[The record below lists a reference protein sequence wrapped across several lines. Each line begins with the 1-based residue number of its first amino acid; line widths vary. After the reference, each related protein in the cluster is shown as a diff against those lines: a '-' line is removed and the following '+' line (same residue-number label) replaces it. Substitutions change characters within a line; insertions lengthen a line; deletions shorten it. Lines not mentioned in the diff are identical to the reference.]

1 MKEINRNIFFSLVFI
16 FVFLLVP
23 QFESQRGGEELTPY
37 QAYLVEL
44 KEYRRNCRNAL
55 KPFRY
60 DGSLTTHFSYKEYTY
75 AKEVEIATIQ
85 KEEYRLSFNAMGVKN
100 DGITIRIYDKA
111 KRFTS
116 RTLLYEKEN
125 VSNTEFTVET
135 TPLVDKLKE
144 AKREDGVEEDI
155 IAHLR
160 LKKLYIDYIIP
171 ATDRIIETDQETGVE
186 YKVVT
191 KGAIIL
197 AVGYDNL

>member
-1 MKEINRNIFFSLVFI
+1 MKILNKTINISLFFV
-16 FVFLLVP
+16 FVFLFVP
-23 QFESQRGGEELTPY
+23 QFESQRGDELTPY
-37 QAYLVEL
+37 QEYLIEL

-60 DGSLTTHFSYKEYTY
+60 DGSLTTHYSYKEYTY
-75 AKEVEIATIQ
+75 AKEIEIATIQ

-111 KRFTS
+111 KRFNS
-116 RTLLYEKEN
+116 RVLLYEKEN
-125 VSNTEFTVET
+125 VANTEFTIET
-135 TPLVDKLKE
+135 SPLLEKLKE
-144 AKREDGVEEDI
+144 ANREDKVEEEI
-155 IAHLR
+155 IKHLR
-160 LKKLYIDYIIP
+160 LKKIYVDYIIP
-171 ATDRIIETDQETGVE
+171 ATDRIIEMDQETGVE

>member
-1 MKEINRNIFFSLVFI
+1 MKVLNKTINISLVFVFI
-16 FVFLLVP
+16 FLFVP
-23 QFESQRGGEELTPY
+23 QFESQRGDELTPY
-37 QAYLVEL
+37 QEYLIEL

-111 KRFTS
+111 KRFSS
-116 RTLLYEKEN
+116 RVLLYEKEN
-125 VSNTEFTVET
+125 VANTEFTIET
-135 TPLVDKLKE
+135 SPLLEKLKE
-144 AKREDGVEEDI
+144 AKRKDEVEEDI
-155 IAHLR
+155 IKYLR
-160 LKKLYIDYIIP
+160 LKKLYVDYIIP
-171 ATDRIIETDQETGVE
+171 ATDRVIEMDEETGVE

>member
-1 MKEINRNIFFSLVFI
+1 MKILNKTINISLVFV
-16 FVFLLVP
+16 FVFLFVP
-23 QFESQRGGEELTPY
+23 QFESQRGSELTPY
-37 QAYLVEL
+37 QEYLIEL

-60 DGSLTTHFSYKEYTY
+60 DGSLTTHYSYKEYTY
-75 AKEVEIATIQ
+75 AKEIEIATIQ

-111 KRFTS
+111 KRFNS
-116 RTLLYEKEN
+116 RVLLYEKEN
-125 VSNTEFTVET
+125 VANTEFTIET
-135 TPLVDKLKE
+135 SPLLEKLKE
-144 AKREDGVEEDI
+144 AKREDKVEEEI
-155 IAHLR
+155 IKHLR
-160 LKKLYIDYIIP
+160 LKKIYVDYIIP
-171 ATDRIIETDQETGVE
+171 ATDRIIEMDQETGVE

>member
-1 MKEINRNIFFSLVFI
+1 MKILNKTINISLVFV
-16 FVFLLVP
+16 FVFLFVP
-23 QFESQRGGEELTPY
+23 QFESQRGDELTPY
-37 QAYLVEL
+37 QEYLIEL

-60 DGSLTTHFSYKEYTY
+60 DGSLTTHYSYKEYTY
-75 AKEVEIATIQ
+75 AKEIEIATIQ

-111 KRFTS
+111 KRFNS
-116 RTLLYEKEN
+116 RVLLFEKEN
-125 VSNTEFTVET
+125 VANTEFTIET
-135 TPLVDKLKE
+135 SPLLEKLKE
-144 AKREDGVEEDI
+144 AKREDKVEEEI
-155 IAHLR
+155 IKHLR
-160 LKKLYIDYIIP
+160 LKKIYVDYIIP
-171 ATDRIIETDQETGVE
+171 ATDRIIEMDQETGVE

>member
-1 MKEINRNIFFSLVFI
+1 MKILNKTINISLVFV
-16 FVFLLVP
+16 FVFLFVP
-23 QFESQRGGEELTPY
+23 QFESQRGDELTPY
-37 QAYLVEL
+37 QEYLIEL

-60 DGSLTTHFSYKEYTY
+60 DGSLTTHYSYKEYTY
-75 AKEVEIATIQ
+75 SKEIEIATIQ

-111 KRFTS
+111 KRFNS
-116 RTLLYEKEN
+116 RVLLYEKEN
-125 VSNTEFTVET
+125 VANTEFTIET
-135 TPLVDKLKE
+135 SPLLEKLKE
-144 AKREDGVEEDI
+144 AKREDKVEEEI
-155 IAHLR
+155 IKHLR
-160 LKKLYIDYIIP
+160 LKKIYVDYIIP
-171 ATDRIIETDQETGVE
+171 ATDRIIEMDQETGIE

>member
-1 MKEINRNIFFSLVFI
+1 MKILNKTINISLVFV
-16 FVFLLVP
+16 FVFLFVP
-23 QFESQRGGEELTPY
+23 QFESQRGDELTPY
-37 QAYLVEL
+37 QEYLIEL

-60 DGSLTTHFSYKEYTY
+60 DGSLTTHYSYKEYTY
-75 AKEVEIATIQ
+75 AKEIEIATIQ

-111 KRFTS
+111 KRFNS
-116 RTLLYEKEN
+116 RVLLYEKEN
-125 VSNTEFTVET
+125 VANTEFTIET
-135 TPLVDKLKE
+135 SPLLEKLKE
-144 AKREDGVEEDI
+144 AKREDKVEEEI
-155 IAHLR
+155 IKHLR
-160 LKKLYIDYIIP
+160 LKKIYVDYIIP
-171 ATDRIIETDQETGVE
+171 ATDRIIEMDQETGVE

>member
-1 MKEINRNIFFSLVFI
+1 MKILNKTINISLVFV
-16 FVFLLVP
+16 FVFLFVP
-23 QFESQRGGEELTPY
+23 QFESQRGDELTPY
-37 QAYLVEL
+37 QEYLIEL

-60 DGSLTTHFSYKEYTY
+60 DGSLTTHYYYKEYTY
-75 AKEVEIATIQ
+75 AKEIEIATIQ

-111 KRFTS
+111 KRFNS
-116 RTLLYEKEN
+116 RVLLYEKEN
-125 VSNTEFTVET
+125 VANTEFTIET
-135 TPLVDKLKE
+135 SPLLEKLKE
-144 AKREDGVEEDI
+144 AKREDKVEEEI
-155 IAHLR
+155 IKHLR
-160 LKKLYIDYIIP
+160 LKKIYVDYIIP
-171 ATDRIIETDQETGVE
+171 ATDRIIEMDQETGVE

>member
-1 MKEINRNIFFSLVFI
+1 MKILNKTINISLVFV
-16 FVFLLVP
+16 FVFLFVP
-23 QFESQRGGEELTPY
+23 QFESQRGDELTPY
-37 QAYLVEL
+37 QEYLIEL

-60 DGSLTTHFSYKEYTY
+60 DGSLRTHYSYKEYTY
-75 AKEVEIATIQ
+75 AKEIEIATIQ

-111 KRFTS
+111 KRFNS
-116 RTLLYEKEN
+116 RVLLYEKEN
-125 VSNTEFTVET
+125 VANTEFTIET
-135 TPLVDKLKE
+135 SPLLEKLKE
-144 AKREDGVEEDI
+144 AKREDKVEEEI
-155 IAHLR
+155 IKHLT
-160 LKKLYIDYIIP
+160 LKKIYVDYIIP
-171 ATDRIIETDQETGVE
+171 ATDRIIEMDQETGVE

>member
-1 MKEINRNIFFSLVFI
+1 M
-16 FVFLLVP
+16 
-23 QFESQRGGEELTPY
+23 
-37 QAYLVEL
+37 
-44 KEYRRNCRNAL
+44 KEYRRNCLNAL

-60 DGSLTTHFSYKEYTY
+60 DGSLTTHFSYNEYTY

-100 DGITIRIYDKA
+100 EGITIRIYDKA

-135 TPLVDKLKE
+135 NPLVDKLKE
-144 AKREDGVEEDI
+144 AKRKDGVEEDI

-171 ATDRIIETDQETGVE
+171 ATDRVIEMDQETGVE

-191 KGAIIL
+191 KGAIII
-197 AVGYDNL
+197 AVGYNNL

>member
-1 MKEINRNIFFSLVFI
+1 MKILNKTINISLVFV
-16 FVFLLVP
+16 FVFLFVP
-23 QFESQRGGEELTPY
+23 QFESQRGDELTPY
-37 QAYLVEL
+37 QEYLIEL

-60 DGSLTTHFSYKEYTY
+60 DGSLTTHYSYKEYTY
-75 AKEVEIATIQ
+75 AKEIEIATIQ

-111 KRFTS
+111 KRFNS
-116 RTLLYEKEN
+116 RVLLYEKEN
-125 VSNTEFTVET
+125 VANTEFTIET
-135 TPLVDKLKE
+135 SPLLEKLKE
-144 AKREDGVEEDI
+144 AKREDKVEEEI
-155 IAHLR
+155 IKHLR
-160 LKKLYIDYIIP
+160 LKKLYVDYIIP
-171 ATDRIIETDQETGVE
+171 ATDRIIEMDQEAGVE

>member
-1 MKEINRNIFFSLVFI
+1 MKILNKTINISLVFV
-16 FVFLLVP
+16 FVFLFVP
-23 QFESQRGGEELTPY
+23 QFESQRGDELTPY
-37 QAYLVEL
+37 QEYLIEL

-60 DGSLTTHFSYKEYTY
+60 DGSLTTHYSYKEYTY
-75 AKEVEIATIQ
+75 AKEIEIATIQ

-111 KRFTS
+111 KRFNS
-116 RTLLYEKEN
+116 RVLLYEKEN
-125 VSNTEFTVET
+125 VANTEFTIET
-135 TPLVDKLKE
+135 SPLLEKLKE
-144 AKREDGVEEDI
+144 AKREDKVEEEI
-155 IAHLR
+155 IKYLR
-160 LKKLYIDYIIP
+160 LKKIYVDYIIP
-171 ATDRIIETDQETGVE
+171 ATDRIIEMDQETGVE